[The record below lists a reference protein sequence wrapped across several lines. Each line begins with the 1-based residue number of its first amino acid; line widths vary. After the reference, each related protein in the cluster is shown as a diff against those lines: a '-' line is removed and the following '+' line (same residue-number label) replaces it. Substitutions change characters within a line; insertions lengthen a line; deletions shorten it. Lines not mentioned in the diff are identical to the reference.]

1 MSTQQFKPVP
11 EPPESLERVEEARR
25 AVPLVPDPRA
35 DCCARLQD
43 RIEPGSRQD
52 AEAQGASSPVSLTR
66 QDAETWLT
74 FLRALELV
82 ERKQSGYART
92 RHDLDRDELAAAF
105 RERVVGADAALD
117 AAAGRSGDAA
127 VEAAFEAVR
136 ESAPEWERRRHD
148 DWEAVWR
155 DRTERLLAWGALFG
169 ADAS

>member
-1 MSTQQFKPVP
+1 MSTPRFKPVP

-25 AVPLVPDPRA
+25 AIPLVPDPQA

-43 RIEPGSRQD
+43 RLD
-52 AEAQGASSPVSLTR
+52 LATR

-92 RHDLDRDELAAAF
+92 RHDIDRDELAAAF
-105 RERVVGADAALD
+105 RERVVGSDAALN
-117 AAAGRSGDAA
+117 AAAGQSGDAA

-136 ESAPEWERRRHD
+136 DSVPEWERRRHD

-155 DRTERLLAWGALFG
+155 DRTERLLAWGTLFG
-169 ADAS
+169 VDAS

>member
-11 EPPESLERVEEARR
+11 EPPNSLERVEEARR
-25 AVPLVPDPRA
+25 SIPLVPDPQA

-43 RIEPGSRQD
+43 RLD
-52 AEAQGASSPVSLTR
+52 LASR

-92 RHDLDRDELAAAF
+92 RHDLDRDELAVAF
-105 RERVVGADAALD
+105 RERVLGAAAALD
-117 AAAGRSGDAA
+117 AAAGQSGDATI
-127 VEAAFEAVR
+127 EAAFEAVR
-136 ESAPEWERRRHD
+136 DSVPEWERRRHD

-155 DRTERLLAWGALFG
+155 DRTERLLAWGDLFG
-169 ADAS
+169 VGTFDR

>member
-11 EPPESLERVEEARR
+11 EPPDSLEGVEEARR
-25 AVPLVPDPRA
+25 AIPLVPDPQA

-43 RIEPGSRQD
+43 RIGLGS
-52 AEAQGASSPVSLTR
+52 R

-92 RHDLDRDELAAAF
+92 RHDIDRDELAAAF
-105 RERVVGADAALD
+105 RERVLGADAALD
-117 AAAGRSGDAA
+117 AAEGQSGDAA

-136 ESAPEWERRRHD
+136 DSVPEWERRRHD
-148 DWEAVWR
+148 DWESVWR
-155 DRTERLLAWGALFG
+155 DRTERLLGWSDLID
-169 ADAS
+169 ADGS